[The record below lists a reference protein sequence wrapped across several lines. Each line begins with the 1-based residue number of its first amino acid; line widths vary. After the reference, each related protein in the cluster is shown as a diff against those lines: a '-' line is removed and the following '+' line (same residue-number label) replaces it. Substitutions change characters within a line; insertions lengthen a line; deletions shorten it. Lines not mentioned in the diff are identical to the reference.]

1 MSSLEQ
7 VKTVEGLR
15 KVAEV
20 DAKGNPVYLTPAG
33 LSKWNLYI
41 KDRLESIILY
51 DNQYNNAVNTT
62 NTNPILANQSLQF
75 LKSGVRGRTKFY
87 DLQMDLLENFDD
99 GDVKPSTSM
108 FSKTPTWH
116 KLWEKMSG
124 PLNDIDLAY
133 RHYKPLQVPPTAAA
147 TSVLPTAAATSAAPP
162 FFSGGP
168 AVASKEEYERRL
180 AALLG
185 NPAPTAT
192 SAGPSFLPP
201 QQFFAAGA
209 STIPASKEEYE
220 RRLAALLGNPAP
232 TATSAAPPFFSGG
245 PAIASKEEYERRL
258 AALLGN
264 PPPKGQGGR
273 RSRRKAKKSRR
284 KAKKSRRHRR

>member
-192 SAGPSFLPP
+192 SA
-201 QQFFAAGA
+201 
-209 STIPASKEEYE
+209 
-220 RRLAALLGNPAP
+220 
-232 TATSAAPPFFSGG
+232 APPFFSGG